1 MLFYVG
7 YVLVRQT
14 AIIVKTGLQTL
25 IVSMQRQKL
34 DFMAEEIINSL
45 AKKMGF
51 ERVKN
56 WGRKKNRNPWT

>member
-14 AIIVKTGLQTL
+14 AIIVKTGPQTL

-51 ERVKN
+51 ERVKI
-56 WGRKKNRNPWT
+56 WDRKKNRNPWT